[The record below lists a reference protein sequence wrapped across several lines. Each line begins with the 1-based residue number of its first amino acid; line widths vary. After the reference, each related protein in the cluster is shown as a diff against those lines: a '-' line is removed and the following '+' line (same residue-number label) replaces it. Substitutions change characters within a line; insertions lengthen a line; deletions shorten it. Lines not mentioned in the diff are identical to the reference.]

1 MSYLLGLVYLVDT
14 RQPSADGMFPAGPGI
29 PVGTTVD
36 LMVPHQSSQRWYLL
50 GNELDVEFRQ
60 GSGYHRKF
68 MGGTGEEL
76 HGGDGEA
83 FGDGTMVFTWNPCKE
98 CQIQQGSGVCMG
110 SFTPGA

>member
-1 MSYLLGLVYLVDT
+1 MECSQ
-14 RQPSADGMFPAGPGI
+14 RGPGI

-68 MGGTGEEL
+68 MGGQGKSYMGEMEKPSVMGQWCL
-76 HGGDGEA
+76 HGTHVKNAKYNRGQVSVWGVLLLEPNFHLSA
-83 FGDGTMVFTWNPCKE
+83 CTAARSTGT
-98 CQIQQGSGVCMG
+98 
-110 SFTPGA
+110 A